1 MSDVVVWSKDACF
14 YCQMA
19 KNLLELKEI
28 EFEERN
34 TTLSEETRSEF
45 FETMPDAKTL
55 PQIFIDGEH
64 IGGFTELQKYLKD
77 SESNG

>member
-1 MSDVVVWSKDACF
+1 MSGVVVWSKDACF

-34 TTLSEETRSEF
+34 TTLSEQTRTEF
-45 FETMPDAKTL
+45 FEAMPDAKTL

-64 IGGFTELQKYLKD
+64 IGGFTELQKYLK
-77 SESNG
+77 ES

>member
-1 MSDVVVWSKDACF
+1 MSVVVWSKDACF

-34 TTLSEETRSEF
+34 TTLSEQTRTEF
-45 FETMPDAKTL
+45 FEAMPDAKTL
-55 PQIFIDGEH
+55 PQIFIGGEH

-77 SESNG
+77 RESNG

>member
-1 MSDVVVWSKDACF
+1 
-14 YCQMA
+14 MA

-34 TTLSEETRSEF
+34 TTLSEQTRTEF
-45 FETMPDAKTL
+45 FEAMPDAKTL

-64 IGGFTELQKYLKD
+64 IGGFTELQKYLK
-77 SESNG
+77 ES

>member
-1 MSDVVVWSKDACF
+1 
-14 YCQMA
+14 MA

-34 TTLSEETRSEF
+34 TTLSEQTRTEF
-45 FETMPDAKTL
+45 FKAMPDAKTL
-55 PQIFIDGEH
+55 PQIFIGGEH

-77 SESNG
+77 CESNG